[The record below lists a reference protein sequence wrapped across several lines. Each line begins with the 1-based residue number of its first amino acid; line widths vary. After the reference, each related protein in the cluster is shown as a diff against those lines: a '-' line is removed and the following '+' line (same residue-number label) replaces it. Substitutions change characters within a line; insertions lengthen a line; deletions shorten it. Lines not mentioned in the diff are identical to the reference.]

1 MESPFLGLVPK
12 GSRPVAKEKL
22 WWERWAMVPLEGL
35 QHPEASGA
43 LCWVTT
49 RRNWGGLE
57 VISGGAFPK
66 GTH

>member
-1 MESPFLGLVPK
+1 
-12 GSRPVAKEKL
+12 
-22 WWERWAMVPLEGL
+22 MVGMMGDGASEGAPAPRGKWCSML
-35 QHPEASGA
+35 
-43 LCWVTT
+43 VTT